1 VGRLRAFHHR
11 GCRVFRWQ
19 VNVKQGLKEGD
30 SKDRIIASA
39 QQCFSEKSV
48 DKTTLSEIARRAGIS
63 KGTLYYYYP
72 TKNDLVFDITGIHMA
87 QITEKVFAMMET
99 GDAHPTWEEVLG
111 TLFEGLLGSKTRSRL
126 HLYLINESLS
136 GNPALRGRLE
146 STYVQWFQLVQDGYL
161 RMAGGC
167 PFPDGLARL
176 LVAVL
181 DGLVIQSVTCE
192 DRLEYRKLAKVAA
205 SLVTG
210 IGCGTAG
217 QSGTG
222 GA

>member
-1 VGRLRAFHHR
+1 M
-11 GCRVFRWQ
+11 
-19 VNVKQGLKEGD
+19 NVKQGLKEGD

-39 QQCFSEKSV
+39 QQCLSEKSV

-72 TKNDLVFDITGIHMA
+72 TKNDLVFDIAGIHMA

-99 GDAHPTWEEVLG
+99 GDEHPTWEEVLG

-136 GNPALRGRLE
+136 GNPALKGRLE
-146 STYVQWFQLVQDGYL
+146 STYGQWFQLVQDGYL
-161 RMAGGC
+161 RMVGGRR
-167 PFPDGLARL
+167 FPDGLARL

-192 DRLEYRKLAKVAA
+192 DRLEYRKLAAVAA

-210 IGCGTAG
+210 VGCGAVG
-217 QSGTG
+217 NSG
-222 GA
+222 AEAV